1 MGNEDIDAMP
11 ANTVAQKEEEKEEKP
26 PLPDKRS
33 SWKVYLKPYWWSLL
47 LSHNRLCYGLNLTFW
62 YLAQFIGAVACI
74 NLYSDG
80 DRTILCAGHTDPDK
94 ASEVLDFPLVLL
106 AVFHMIEWI
115 RTSLLLTVSCIGVNW
130 SIGWYATTL
139 NTLYGIIAYAI
150 AHMAYLSEDGK
161 DCGEVQ
167 EYRYAWLLAE
177 IVAFWF
183 LFFIYSFPF
192 IFSICMGKD
201 KADQTLEDAYKEDE
215 EEDDD

>member
-1 MGNEDIDAMP
+1 MTREVMAFARGQQHIIS
-11 ANTVAQKEEEKEEKP
+11 
-26 PLPDKRS
+26 R
-33 SWKVYLKPYWWSLL
+33 KVYLKPYWWSLL

-150 AHMAYLSEDGK
+150 APHAAAGALMLRCA
-161 DCGEVQ
+161 V
-167 EYRYAWLLAE
+167 
-177 IVAFWF
+177 
-183 LFFIYSFPF
+183 
-192 IFSICMGKD
+192 
-201 KADQTLEDAYKEDE
+201 
-215 EEDDD
+215 